1 MSRFSYSAAARLPSR
16 YSLSHWFAACLLL
29 LIAVFGASHARA
41 DDEFLDPELAFKFS
55 ARMQDPATIAVT
67 YVIADG
73 YYMYHERFKFEA
85 SGATL
90 GTPVFPKGKV
100 KFDETFQKNVETFR
114 HTLTVTIPVQA
125 AGAFT
130 LKSTGQGC
138 SDKGLCY
145 APQDATIRLVG
156 AGGQSMAPGA
166 VASKFALPSAPA
178 VDMPAVDTKAINGP
192 QAQASPGVS
201 VMSIPQADITSTPDP
216 VAVPAAPVAS
226 TAAAPV
232 ATEMGSIESAL
243 KGGKLLV
250 IVPLFMLLG
259 LGLAFT
265 PCVLPMVPILSSII
279 VGDGGK
285 VSRSRGLLLSLTYA
299 LGMAIVYT
307 ALGVAA
313 GLAGEGLAAKLQN
326 PWVLGFF
333 ALLMAGL
340 SLSMFGF
347 YELQVPAFLQGKLT
361 SVSNQQS
368 SGRLAGVF
376 VMGAIS
382 ALIVGPCVAAPLAG
396 ALLYISQTRDVVI
409 GGSALFAMAVGMSVP
424 LILVGVSAGALLP
437 RAGAWM
443 DAVKRF
449 FGVLLLG
456 VAWWL
461 VSPVLPGALQMLGWT
476 ALFVGYGMYLLVGKS
491 SSKNAW
497 IAKAFG
503 LVFAVLG
510 VVQLVGVASGGR
522 DPLAP
527 LAHLGGGQ
535 VHAQPFVRVK
545 TVAQLDAALAQLNG
559 KTALLDFYADW
570 CVSCKEM
577 EKLTFVAPAVRDKM
591 GMSVLL
597 QVDVTAN
604 DADDKAMLKRFQL
617 FGPPGIIM
625 FDPQGR
631 EIPHSR
637 VIGFQNAETFLAS
650 LSKLDKQVGSGR
662 RP

>member
-1 MSRFSYSAAARLPSR
+1 MSRFPSSATARAAPRHPLFT
-16 YSLSHWFAACLLL
+16 WFAACLFLL
-29 LIAVFGASHARA
+29 VAVFGAGHARA

-55 ARMQDPATIAVT
+55 ARMQDPSTIAVT

-85 SGATL
+85 VGAKL
-90 GTPVFPKGKV
+90 GAPVYPKGKV
-100 KFDETFQKNVETFR
+100 KFDDTFQKNVETFR
-114 HTLTVTIPVQA
+114 KTLTITIPVEA

-130 LKSTGQGC
+130 LKATGQGC

-145 APQDATIRLVG
+145 APQDATAQLVG
-156 AGGQSMAPGA
+156 GGGGQSLAPGGLP
-166 VASKFALPSAPA
+166 SKFALPAAPA
-178 VDMPAVDTKAINGP
+178 VDTAAVNGP

-216 VAVPAAPVAS
+216 VAAAPVAA
-226 TAAAPV
+226 AAAPQQN
-232 ATEMGSIESAL
+232 EMGKIESAL

-279 VGDGGK
+279 VGDGAK

-424 LILVGVSAGALLP
+424 LILVGVSAGTLLP

-449 FGVLLLG
+449 FGVLQLG

-461 VSPVLPGALQMLGWT
+461 VSPVLPGAVQMLGWT
-476 ALFVGYGMYLLVGKS
+476 VLFVGYGMYLLVGKS
-491 SSKNAW
+491 GAKNAW
-497 IAKAFG
+497 VAKAFG

-510 VVQLVGVASGGR
+510 VLQLVGVASGGR

-535 VHAQPFVRVK
+535 VHAQAFTRVK

-559 KTALLDFYADW
+559 KPALLDFYADW
-570 CVSCKEM
+570 CVSCIEM
-577 EKLTFVAPAVRDKM
+577 EKLTFVDPAVREKM
-591 GMSVLL
+591 GQAVLL

-625 FDPQGR
+625 FNPQGQ
-631 EIPHSR
+631 EIAQSR
-637 VIGFQNAETFLAS
+637 VIGFQNASTFLTS
-650 LSKLDKQVGSGR
+650 LRKLDGQ
-662 RP
+662 

>member
-1 MSRFSYSAAARLPSR
+1 MSRFPSSATARAAPLHQ
-16 YSLSHWFAACLLL
+16 LLIWFATCLLL
-29 LIAVFGASHARA
+29 AMAVFGTGQARA

-85 SGATL
+85 VGAKL
-90 GTPVFPKGKV
+90 GTPVYPAGKV
-100 KFDETFQKNVETFR
+100 KFDDTFQKNVETFR
-114 HTLTVTIPVQA
+114 KTLTITIPVEA
-125 AGAFT
+125 AGPFT
-130 LKSTGQGC
+130 LKATGQGC

-145 APQDATIRLVG
+145 APQDATAQLVG
-156 AGGQSMAPGA
+156 GGGGQSMAPGGLP
-166 VASKFALPSAPA
+166 SKFALPAAPA
-178 VDMPAVDTKAINGP
+178 VDTAAVNGP

-201 VMSIPQADITSTPDP
+201 VMSIPQADITSTPEP
-216 VAVPAAPVAS
+216 V
-226 TAAAPV
+226 AAAPV
-232 ATEMGSIESAL
+232 AASSAPAQSEMGKIEAAL
-243 KGGKLLV
+243 MGGKLLV

-279 VGDGGK
+279 IGDGGK

-313 GLAGEGLAAKLQN
+313 GLAGEGLAAQLQN

-340 SLSMFGF
+340 ALSMFGL

-424 LILVGVSAGALLP
+424 LLLVGVSAGTLLP

-449 FGVLLLG
+449 FGVLQLG

-461 VSPVLPGALQMLGWT
+461 VSPVLSGAVQMLGWMV
-476 ALFVGYGMYLLVGKS
+476 LFVGYGMYLLVGKS
-491 SSKNAW
+491 GAKNAW
-497 IAKAFG
+497 VAKAFG
-503 LVFAVLG
+503 LVFALLG
-510 VVQLVGVASGGR
+510 AMQLVGVASGGR

-535 VHAQPFVRVK
+535 VHAQPFTRVK

-559 KTALLDFYADW
+559 KPALLDFYADW
-570 CVSCKEM
+570 CVSCIEM
-577 EKLTFVAPAVRDKM
+577 EKLTFVDPAVREKM
-591 GMSVLL
+591 GQAVLL

-625 FDPQGR
+625 FNQQGQ
-631 EIPHSR
+631 EIAQSR
-637 VIGFQNAETFLAS
+637 VIGFQNAATFLAS
-650 LSKLDKQVGSGR
+650 LRKLDE
-662 RP
+662 